1 MKHRLLPG
9 LALLCLGLFSQA
21 LWAQQPF
28 SVLADSSANTM
39 VENMPEYPGGQEA
52 MYAFLMKH
60 LKYPNEARKEKISGV
75 VYVLFVINADGSIVE
90 QSILKSPHQS
100 LSDEALRVIG
110 KMPAWKP
117 GYQKGKAVRVKM
129 TLPIRFTLPEDPA
142 DLNAEK
148 DKPKAKQLRI
158 HTERAEK
165 AFDEKSYKDCL
176 YHLMK
181 LKELQK
187 PSTDLLA
194 MEAVCLAELGDLKLA
209 CETFAEIP
217 ESQLSRSMLKK
228 KRSICF

>member
-1 MKHRLLPG
+1 MKHRFIPR
-9 LALLCLGLFSQA
+9 LALLCLVLFAPS
-21 LWAQQPF
+21 LWSQQPS
-28 SVLADSSANTM
+28 SVGADSTVNTM
-39 VENMPEYPGGQEA
+39 VETMPEFPGGQEA

-75 VYVLFVINADGSIVE
+75 VYVVFVINADGSIVD

-165 AFDEKSYKDCL
+165 AFDDKSYKDCL

-187 PSTDLLA
+187 PSADFLA

>member
-1 MKHRLLPG
+1 MKNSLLSS
-9 LALLCLGLFSQA
+9 LVLLILGLSALPLWSQPPSA
-21 LWAQQPF
+21 NA
-28 SVLADSSANTM
+28 SDSTVNTM
-39 VENMPEYPGGQEA
+39 VESMPEFPGGEEA
-52 MYAFLMKH
+52 MIAFLRKNI
-60 LKYPNEARKEKISGV
+60 KYPNEARREKIGGV
-75 VYVLFVINADGSIVE
+75 VYVVFVINSDGSIVD

-129 TLPIRFTLPEDPA
+129 NLPIRFTLPEDPA
-142 DLNAEK
+142 DLDAEK

-165 AFDEKSYKDCL
+165 AFDDKSYKDCL

-187 PSTDLLA
+187 PSADLLA
-194 MEAVCLAELGDLKLA
+194 MEAFCLAELGDMKLA